1 MVPSNV
7 VVWKNIHGGF
17 GYVDGIGNKN
27 NILVNIPPEPGK
39 LQAILKEK
47 RFNLNADHG
56 AIGNDKRSKE
66 AIRKA
71 LAP

>member
-1 MVPSNV
+1 VVPSNV
-7 VVWKNIHGGF
+7 VVWKNIHSGF

-47 RFNLNADHG
+47 RFNLKG
-56 AIGNDKRSKE
+56 Y
-66 AIRKA
+66 A
-71 LAP
+71 LDSSGMILTCRN